1 MSSFRI
7 LIVEDDSVSAVL
19 LQRSLE
25 KNNHVVVGQ
34 ADSGEEALEIL
45 SQNQVDIVMMDINL
59 TGEMD
64 GIKTTEL
71 INEKFDVPVVYMSS
85 SLYSDTLSKVVG
97 THPSGYLIKPFNMQE
112 LTVVIELAVCK
123 HNKEKELQKLN
134 NGLEEKVK
142 TRTEELYQANRELI
156 KSLQKEREI
165 NELKSRIVLNLS
177 HGFKTPLTSILSSAQ
192 LLQIYTENDFSSKQ
206 KIIRHVAKIENSV
219 RTLDNLITSVLFF
232 GRADENKLEFRPKKT
247 QTNLFISDLLTTV
260 NSGIEN
266 KVRITLVQNE
276 LPMTIRTDK
285 ELLYQVFENLLSNAI
300 KYSDENQE
308 VFFGLEY
315 SEKKLIATIKDN
327 GIGIPKTEQ
336 SQLFNPFFRARNVGD
351 SEGSGLGLSIV
362 KKCVEV
368 MNGAITFVSEEG
380 KGTTF
385 TVVIPVG

>member
-1 MSSFRI
+1 
-7 LIVEDDSVSAVL
+7 
-19 LQRSLE
+19 
-25 KNNHVVVGQ
+25 
-34 ADSGEEALEIL
+34 
-45 SQNQVDIVMMDINL
+45 
-59 TGEMD
+59 
-64 GIKTTEL
+64 
-71 INEKFDVPVVYMSS
+71 
-85 SLYSDTLSKVVG
+85 
-97 THPSGYLIKPFNMQE
+97 
-112 LTVVIELAVCK
+112 VVIELAVYK

-142 TRTEELYQANRELI
+142 IRTEELCQTNLELV
-156 KSLQKEREI
+156 KALQKEREI

-192 LLQIYTENDFSSKQ
+192 LLQIYIEKDYSSKQ

-266 KVRITLVQNE
+266 KVRITLAQNQ

-315 SEKKLIATIKDN
+315 TEKKLIATIKDK

-336 SQLFNPFFRARNVGD
+336 AQLFNPFFRARNVGD

-385 TVVIPVG
+385 TVIIPVG

>member
-1 MSSFRI
+1 
-7 LIVEDDSVSAVL
+7 
-19 LQRSLE
+19 
-25 KNNHVVVGQ
+25 
-34 ADSGEEALEIL
+34 
-45 SQNQVDIVMMDINL
+45 
-59 TGEMD
+59 
-64 GIKTTEL
+64 
-71 INEKFDVPVVYMSS
+71 
-85 SLYSDTLSKVVG
+85 
-97 THPSGYLIKPFNMQE
+97 
-112 LTVVIELAVCK
+112 
-123 HNKEKELQKLN
+123 
-134 NGLEEKVK
+134 
-142 TRTEELYQANRELI
+142 
-156 KSLQKEREI
+156 
-165 NELKSRIVLNLS
+165 
-177 HGFKTPLTSILSSAQ
+177 
-192 LLQIYTENDFSSKQ
+192 LLQIYIEKDYSSKQ

-266 KVRITLVQNE
+266 KVRITLAQNQ

-315 SEKKLIATIKDN
+315 TEKKLIATIKDK

-336 SQLFNPFFRARNVGD
+336 AQLFNPFFRARNVGD

-385 TVVIPVG
+385 TVIIPVG